1 MCKKIVLWTLT
12 LVLAL
17 TLCACGGS
25 AETQEPIETP
35 TSAASNDP
43 NLGTYTC
50 TSVKMDD
57 MDIGA
62 EGQWIQLNP
71 QGKAVIFLVDEPD
84 EGQWSLNGSI
94 FALTMTG
101 ETVGTGTL
109 KNGVLTLDLMGTQ
122 CVFLRDGAE
131 APKETAPEAPAETE
145 GQEADLPPVGYAY
158 LSCYGDLYRITYP
171 TDLFQ
176 PSSDGLT
183 DLVGQEGT
191 KGWITRL
198 DSREAVDQWLSG
210 FSAKAD
216 SQEVLSC
223 ENLSLTVAGY
233 PAQAVVYE
241 DAKGWHSAV
250 VVNFGRDLGDK
261 TYPMYAACLSFSG
274 DSREAV
280 WNDEI
285 QAMAASLEL
294 TP

>member
-1 MCKKIVLWTLT
+1 MCKKPFLSVLT

-25 AETQEPIETP
+25 AEPSEPMETP
-35 TSAASNDP
+35 VTAASNDP
-43 NLGTYTC
+43 NLGIYTC

-62 EGQWIQLNP
+62 EGQWIQLNA
-71 QGKAVIFLVDEPD
+71 QGNAVIFLVDEPD

-94 FALTMTG
+94 FTLTMTG

-145 GQEADLPPVGYAY
+145 DEEADLPPVGYAY

-223 ENLSLTVAGY
+223 ESLSLTVAGY

-261 TYPMYAACLSFSG
+261 TSPMYAACLSFSG
-274 DSREAV
+274 NSREAV

>member
-1 MCKKIVLWTLT
+1 MCKKPLLWVLT
-12 LVLAL
+12 LGLAL
-17 TLCACGGS
+17 GLCACGGS
-25 AETQEPIETP
+25 AEPPEPIETP
-35 TSAASNDP
+35 ASAASNDP
-43 NLGTYTC
+43 NWGIYTC

-62 EGQWIQLNP
+62 EGQWIQLSP

-84 EGQWSLNGSI
+84 EGQWSLTGSI
-94 FALTMTG
+94 FTLTMTG

-109 KNGVLTLDLMGTQ
+109 KNGVLTLELMGTQ

-131 APKETAPEAPAETE
+131 APKETTPETPAETE

-158 LSCYGDLYRITYP
+158 LSCYGDLYRVTYP

-198 DSREAVDQWLSG
+198 DSRDAVDQWLSG
-210 FSAKAD
+210 LAAKAD
-216 SQEVLSC
+216 SQEVLSF
-223 ENLSLTVAGY
+223 ENLPLTLAGY
-233 PAQAVVYE
+233 SAQAVVYE

-274 DSREAV
+274 NSREAV

>member
-1 MCKKIVLWTLT
+1 MCKKPFLSVLT

-25 AETQEPIETP
+25 AEPSEPTETP
-35 TSAASNDP
+35 VTAASNDP

-71 QGKAVIFLVDEPD
+71 QGNAVIFLVDEPD

-94 FALTMTG
+94 FTLTITG

-109 KNGVLTLDLMGTQ
+109 ENGVLTLDLMGTQ

-145 GQEADLPPVGYAY
+145 DEESDLPPVGYAY

-198 DSREAVDQWLSG
+198 DSRDAVDQWLSG

-216 SQEVLSC
+216 SQEVLSF
-223 ENLSLTVAGY
+223 ESLSLTAAGY

-261 TYPMYAACLSFSG
+261 TAPMYAACLSFSG

-285 QAMAASLEL
+285 QDMAASLEL

>member
-1 MCKKIVLWTLT
+1 MCKKPFLSVLT

-25 AETQEPIETP
+25 AEPSEPTETP
-35 TSAASNDP
+35 VTAASNDP

-71 QGKAVIFLVDEPD
+71 QGNAVIFLVDEPD

-94 FALTMTG
+94 FTLTITG

-109 KNGVLTLDLMGTQ
+109 ENGVLTLDLMGTQ

-145 GQEADLPPVGYAY
+145 DEESDLPPVGYAY
-158 LSCYGDLYRITYP
+158 LSCYGDFYRITYP

-198 DSREAVDQWLSG
+198 DSRDAVDQWLSG

-216 SQEVLSC
+216 SQEVLSF
-223 ENLSLTVAGY
+223 ESLSLTAAGY

-261 TYPMYAACLSFSG
+261 TAPMYAACLSFSG

>member
-1 MCKKIVLWTLT
+1 MCKKPFLSVLT

-25 AETQEPIETP
+25 AEPSEPMEAPVT
-35 TSAASNDP
+35 AASNDP
-43 NLGTYTC
+43 NLGIYTC

-62 EGQWIQLNP
+62 EGQWIQLNA
-71 QGKAVIFLVDEPD
+71 QGNAVIFLVDEPD

-94 FALTMTG
+94 FTLTMTG

-145 GQEADLPPVGYAY
+145 DEEADLPPVGYAY

-183 DLVGQEGT
+183 DLVGHEGT

-223 ENLSLTVAGY
+223 ESLSLTVTGY

-261 TYPMYAACLSFSG
+261 TSPMYAACLSFSG
-274 DSREAV
+274 DSLEAV

>member
-1 MCKKIVLWTLT
+1 MCKKPFLSVLT
-12 LVLAL
+12 LVLSL
-17 TLCACGGS
+17 TLCACGVS
-25 AETQEPIETP
+25 AEPSEPMEAPVT
-35 TSAASNDP
+35 AASNDP

-62 EGQWIQLNP
+62 EGQWIQLNA
-71 QGKAVIFLVDEPD
+71 QGNAVIFLVDEPD

-94 FALTMTG
+94 FTLTITG

-109 KNGVLTLDLMGTQ
+109 ENGVLTLDLMGTQ

-145 GQEADLPPVGYAY
+145 DEEADLPPVGYAY

-223 ENLSLTVAGY
+223 ESLSLTVAGY

-261 TYPMYAACLSFSG
+261 TSPMYAACLSFSG
-274 DSREAV
+274 NSREAV